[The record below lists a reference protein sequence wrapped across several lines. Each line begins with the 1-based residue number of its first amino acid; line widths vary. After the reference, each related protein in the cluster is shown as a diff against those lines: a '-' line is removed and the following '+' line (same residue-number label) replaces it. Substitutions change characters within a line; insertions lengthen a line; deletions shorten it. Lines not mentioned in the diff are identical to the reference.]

1 MKNFFASKDINNS
14 KRQPMEWEKISANH
28 ISDKG
33 LIPRIY
39 TQLPQVNRKISNLI

>member
-1 MKNFFASKDINNS
+1 M

-33 LIPRIY
+33 LIP
-39 TQLPQVNRKISNLI
+39 KIHKEFMSKKIFF